1 MDDVQGRIRSN
12 EKKGELMKE
21 FELKNGESAK

>member
-12 EKKGELMKE
+12 EKKGELTKE